1 MRLFGWLARHPL
13 HSGVIVGLLVAVAFG
28 LFSFPRE
35 EEIQK
40 TITDWRPGDASED
53 QRTIDS
59 LISSLQRAGEGE
71 AELRRVSEDE
81 FRELDL
87 DRTHAAVESRD
98 DEGFVIQYIGQE
110 GRETDTVYLAE
121 RTVSAGPWW
130 HPDRLLY
137 RAVRAET
144 DRFSDG
150 LRLTF
155 ERDWQGLAGL
165 LMMDAIVG
173 AVYGTIIGLILA
185 VVGARELS
193 VPGGPSRGRLPPAA
207 SMKAARDS
215 GLRAP
220 PLPDHRRRTRG
231 ASSESG

>member
-1 MRLFGWLARHPL
+1 MRLLGWLARHPL
-13 HSGVIVGLLVAVAFG
+13 HSGILVGLLVAIGFG

-53 QRTIDS
+53 QRTIDG
-59 LISSLQRAGEGE
+59 LIAALQRAGEGE
-71 AELRRVSEDE
+71 GELRRVSEDE

-98 DEGFVIQYIGQE
+98 DAGFVIQYIGQE
-110 GRETDTVYLAE
+110 SRDTDTVYLAE
-121 RTVSAGPWW
+121 RTVEAGPWW

-137 RAVRAET
+137 RAVRAEV

-165 LMMDAIVG
+165 VIVDAIVG

-185 VVGARELS
+185 VAGARELT
-193 VPGGPSRGRLPPAA
+193 VPGGSSRGRLPPAA
-207 SMKAARDS
+207 SLKSARDS
-215 GLRAP
+215 GIRA
-220 PLPDHRRRTRG
+220 LPSPDYPQRTR
-231 ASSESG
+231 SR